1 MMGKPATKGVFKIK
15 VGMGGLSPK
24 YSDTIEFEY
33 QELFEM
39 EVDAELYVRDLKK
52 LMLDILE

>member
-1 MMGKPATKGVFKIK
+1 MMGKPSTKGIFKIK

-33 QELFEM
+33 
-39 EVDAELYVRDLKK
+39 
-52 LMLDILE
+52 